1 MIERRKRNEITT
13 FEYQFCFILAWSTM
27 KWERR
32 GNSRKK
38 KEKDK
43 EERIW
48 KERLEDVKN
57 WRETDETYL
66 IAGFYSWSDWRW
78 LTNPSWLACNLF
90 IACVFAHS
98 PSSRHLELSKKMK
111 FLVLSYNLWKYDNA
125 SLYEYIVNKLYLVI

>member
-1 MIERRKRNEITT
+1 
-13 FEYQFCFILAWSTM
+13 M

-66 IAGFYSWSDWRW
+66 IAGFYS
-78 LTNPSWLACNLF
+78 
-90 IACVFAHS
+90 
-98 PSSRHLELSKKMK
+98 
-111 FLVLSYNLWKYDNA
+111 
-125 SLYEYIVNKLYLVI
+125 